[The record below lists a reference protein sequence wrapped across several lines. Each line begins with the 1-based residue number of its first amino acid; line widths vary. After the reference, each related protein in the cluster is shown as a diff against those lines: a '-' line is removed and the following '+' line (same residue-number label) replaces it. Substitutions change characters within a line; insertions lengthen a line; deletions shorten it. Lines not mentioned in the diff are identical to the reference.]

1 MGRSRQPSVHR
12 FPPVSKEAA
21 LEIALRALAETA
33 AAPELIVHGR
43 RPVGFGVY
51 AVLPEPC
58 WWVQVLPHERAL
70 KIESSRVIV
79 VGRHTGQI
87 HYDGPAGD
95 EG

>member
-43 RPVGFGVY
+43 KPKGFGVY

-58 WWVQVLPHERAL
+58 WWVQVQPQEGAL
-70 KIESSRVIV
+70 RIESSRVIV
-79 VGRHTGQI
+79 IGRNTGTI
-87 HYDGPAGD
+87 HYDGSAHD

>member
-1 MGRSRQPSVHR
+1 MKRSRQPGVHR

-21 LEIALRALAETA
+21 LEIALRKLAAPA
-33 AAPELIVHGR
+33 AAPLLIVHGR
-43 RPVGFGVY
+43 RPPEFAVY
-51 AVLPEPC
+51 ASLPEPC
-58 WWVQVLPHERAL
+58 WWVQVLPQGGAL

-79 VGRHTGQI
+79 IGRNTGRI